1 MKNKFKGIS
10 ALLLATAIWGSSF
23 VAQSVGMDHI
33 GPFTFQAIRC
43 FFAVVGLLPVILISD
58 GIKRKKAVPVHRWN
72 DRTLWKAGFL
82 CGVPLFLASNL
93 QQLGLCDTDAGKSAF
108 LTAMYI
114 VFVPILGLLLKKKL
128 PVIIPF
134 SALLAVCGLYFLC
147 CVEVT
152 SIRPGDLMLLGCAL
166 MFAVQI
172 LFVDRFAES
181 LDPLKLNLLLGLV
194 CSALS
199 GILVLFVEAPTWQ
212 GIFQC
217 ILPLSYAG
225 FLSMGLAFSL
235 QIIGQKHLE
244 PAGASLL
251 MSLESVFAVLAAWLL
266 LGDLMTLW
274 ESIGCVLVFLAV
286 ILSQIPDKAFKK
298 CLES

>member
-1 MKNKFKGIS
+1 MKNKFKGIA
-10 ALLLATAIWGSSF
+10 ALLLATVIWGSSF
-23 VAQSVGMDHI
+23 VAQSVGMENI

-58 GIKRKKAVPVHRWN
+58 GIRRRKSVETLKWTSKA
-72 DRTLWKAGFL
+72 LWKAGFL
-82 CGVPLFLASNL
+82 CGVPLFFASNL

-128 PVIIPF
+128 PKIIPF
-134 SALLAVCGLYFLC
+134 SALLAVCGLYCLC
-147 CVEVT
+147 CAEVT

-181 LDPLKLNLLLGLV
+181 LDPLKLNLAQCLV
-194 CSALS
+194 CSVLS
-199 GILVLFVEAPTWQ
+199 GILVLFTEAPTWQ

-251 MSLESVFAVLAAWLL
+251 MSLESVFAVLAGWLL
-266 LGDLMTLW
+266 LGDLMTVW
-274 ESIGCVLVFLAV
+274 ETIGCIFVFLAV
-286 ILSQIPDKAFKK
+286 ILSQVPDKYFKK
-298 CLES
+298 MS